1 MELILVSKED
11 LLVECFVLL
20 RESVPIWVGEGQS
33 ERETENLKEAPC
45 SVWSPALGL
54 TSEP

>member
-20 RESVPIWVGEGQS
+20 RESVPIWVGEGQR
-33 ERETENLKEAPC
+33 ERETENLKEAAC
-45 SVWSPALGL
+45 SPMLGGAQHGA
-54 TSEP
+54 